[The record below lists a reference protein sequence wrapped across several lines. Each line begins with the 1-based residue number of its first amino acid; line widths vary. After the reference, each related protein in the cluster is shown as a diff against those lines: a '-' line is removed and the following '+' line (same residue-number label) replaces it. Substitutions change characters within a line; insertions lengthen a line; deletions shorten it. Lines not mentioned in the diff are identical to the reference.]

1 MTSWIHATGV
11 HKGFGRGARRVE
23 VLRGVDLDVEPGE
36 FVTVVGSSGAGKS
49 TLLYCLCGLIPADDG
64 QISLVGNDIRTAS
77 RSQLAR
83 IRRDHVGFIFQDL
96 NLISSLTVR
105 DNVVLPARMAGRSP
119 RRRDV
124 NQVLDAVG
132 LAFQASKYPA
142 HLSGGQRQRVAI
154 ARSLLHQPEL
164 LLADEPTGSLDVS
177 SRDTVL
183 ELLRATVSETT
194 SLVMVTHDLD
204 IAATADRVVVLADGH
219 NDRILTRPSSTE
231 VFQALHT
238 GPRHCHA
245 DYTGAS

>member
-132 LAFQASKYPA
+132 LASQASKYPA

>member
-1 MTSWIHATGV
+1 MTSLIHATGV
-11 HKGFGRGARRVE
+11 RKGFGRGTRRVE

-36 FVTVVGSSGAGKS
+36 FVAVVGSSGAGKS
-49 TLLYCLCGLIPADDG
+49 TLLYCLCGLIPPDDG
-64 QISLVGNDIRTAS
+64 QISLVGNDIRGAN
-77 RSQLAR
+77 RSQLAH

-132 LAFQASKYPA
+132 LASQASKYPA

-219 NDRILTRPSSTE
+219 NDRILTRPSSAE

-238 GPRHCHA
+238 GPRHSHA

>member
-105 DNVVLPARMAGRSP
+105 DNVVLPARMAGRRP
-119 RRRDV
+119 RHRDV

-132 LAFQASKYPA
+132 LASQASKYPA